1 MEDKFENAEFE
12 YLSVEEFKSSFDV
25 KIPDLLKSSLPVR
38 VKANE
43 GNMVFISEREY
54 ESIVETLYLIS
65 NLNNHLK
72 LVESYNQISQSE
84 KETNF
89 DGLKGLFN

>member
-1 MEDKFENAEFE
+1 
-12 YLSVEEFKSSFDV
+12 
-25 KIPDLLKSSLPVR
+25 
-38 VKANE
+38 
-43 GNMVFISEREY
+43 MVFISEREY